1 MTRLLPLAVCSLLM
15 LSASA
20 FSRPLDKIRKDAL
33 VVGIRSG
40 DLPFGY
46 SSVSGKEGLE
56 HDLAAALSQGLGVR
70 FQVVEIASQ
79 KEGEEKLL
87 ADKIDILLGRVKSV
101 PGLRERFL
109 ATIPYFRSGLGI
121 LALKSN
127 RSIFTLTDLD
137 GRPVAATSGTDADRL
152 IDDFVPKA
160 KLELVRTSQE
170 GLSLLRSGAVEA
182 FIHDRSALQTEAAK
196 DPSLRV
202 LDVTLTE
209 DDYVILVGRK
219 YASLQTALNVQLARL
234 RSISSSEAQSGLAA
248 LCARYKLDPGI
259 KPVVVRSANASAASA
274 PTSAS
279 ATGFASPDLAHRL
292 DAIERDLRGIQQ
304 TLSHIDS
311 LLEARDAGR

>member
-1 MTRLLPLAVCSLLM
+1 MRRILAMVACALLL
-15 LSASA
+15 LSASVH
-20 FSRPLDKIRKDAL
+20 SRSLDKIRKDAL

-46 SSVSGKEGLE
+46 SAVSGKEGLE

-70 FQVVEIASQ
+70 FQVVEVSSQ

-87 ADKIDILLGRVKSV
+87 ADKIDVLLGRIKAV
-101 PGLRERFL
+101 PGLRERFSV
-109 ATIPYFRSGLGI
+109 TSPYFRSGLGI

-127 RSIFTLTDLD
+127 RSIFTLSDLD
-137 GRPVAATSGTDADRL
+137 GRPVAATSGNDADRL

-170 GLSLLRSGAVEA
+170 GLSLLRSGMVEA
-182 FIHDRSALQTEAAK
+182 FIHDRSALQAEAAK
-196 DPSLRV
+196 DQALRV

-209 DDYVILVGRK
+209 DDYVILVGKR
-219 YASLQTALNVQLARL
+219 YASLQAALNGQMERL
-234 RSISSSEAQSGLAA
+234 RTIPSPEAQSGLSA

-259 KPVVVRSANASAASA
+259 KAIVARAATAPTPSPSVAAS
-274 PTSAS
+274 SAGA
-279 ATGFASPDLAHRL
+279 ATGDLARRL
-292 DAIERDLRGIQQ
+292 EAIERDLRGIQQ

-311 LLEARDAGR
+311 MLDARDAGR